1 MIETQAIGEDEE
13 SRTIN
18 TVKSRA
24 TKTRSEVSE
33 NLSSSSS
40 TVSGGSS
47 STGSNTAVD
56 LERKVK
62 MLKSELQQKKDEA
75 EKLKQTLKM
84 KEKTKLREKEEFL
97 RKKINSYDALIGKIK
112 TALDTE
118 QEQLKIKTKEVR
130 AWEGT
135 CQ

>member
-1 MIETQAIGEDEE
+1 
-13 SRTIN
+13 
-18 TVKSRA
+18 
-24 TKTRSEVSE
+24 
-33 NLSSSSS
+33 
-40 TVSGGSS
+40 
-47 STGSNTAVD
+47 VD

-130 AWEGT
+130 T
-135 CQ
+135 